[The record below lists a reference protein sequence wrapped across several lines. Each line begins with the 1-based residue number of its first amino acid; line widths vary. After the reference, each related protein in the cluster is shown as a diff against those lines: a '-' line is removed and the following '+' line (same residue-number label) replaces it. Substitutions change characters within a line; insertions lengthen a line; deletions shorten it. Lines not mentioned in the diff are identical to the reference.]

1 MSQSPAEVHS
11 TPVDGVDVLGALS
24 PSRAGDF
31 MTCPLLYRYRTIDKL
46 PEPFSPDAVR
56 GTVVHKVLED
66 LFDLPAADRTPETAR
81 DLLVPSWDA
90 LLEGNPEVAEMFTSP
105 DEEGSGPDVAAWL
118 TSCRTV
124 LDKYFEL
131 EDPRTLEP
139 AERELYVETVL
150 DSKLL
155 LRGFVDRLDVAPNGM
170 VRVVDYKG
178 LAVDTPLPTPTGWTT
193 MGEVQVGDLLLG
205 ADGRPTRVTLKSG
218 VHHRPCYRV
227 TFRDG
232 TSVVADNVHLWT
244 VVQSHRQSQTRRTV
258 GTETLAD
265 LHSKALRAGTPR
277 SMWVESSSALE
288 LDEIKDLPVEPWLLG
303 AWLGDG
309 HTRGGQLCVG
319 KADMDDMLTLIK
331 ERWPRKVNV
340 SEEES
345 AFTISLS
352 KLDDR
357 CSFGHTDFHA
367 PTRGHPTRRC
377 AHESAHSTMT
387 AWNVSFSAELAGA
400 GLRGNKHIPAIYL
413 RAGRQQRI
421 DLLRGLM
428 DTDGW
433 WNKIRRRAGF
443 TTTDD
448 RLADDFIQ
456 LLRTLGIHPLH
467 FTKDYVNAVRPN
479 RTMHVIEF
487 SPIGFNPFSLPRK
500 ALPAGQYASDLQA
513 SLARRRIITAV
524 EPVESVPT
532 QCVAVDAADSLYL
545 CGEGIVPTHNT
556 GRSPGPMFEAKAL
569 FQMKFYALV
578 IWRTR
583 GVVPAMLQLIY
594 LGNGEMLRYV
604 PDEQDLLATERKV
617 EAIWKAIRR
626 AELSGDWR
634 PRRSKLC
641 DWCAHQA
648 ICPEFGGEIPPLPIF
663 QLTQVGDSQP
673 TQGVD
678 EDPALTLEH
687 GHVVGHDQHGAAGG
701 HG

>member
-11 TPVDGVDVLGALS
+11 TPVDGVEVLGALS

-90 LLEGNPEVAEMFTSP
+90 LLESNPEVAEMFTAP

-155 LRGFVDRLDVAPNGM
+155 LRGFIDRLDVAPNGM

-193 MGEVQVGDLLLG
+193 MGEVQVGDSLFG
-205 ADGRPTRVTLKSG
+205 ADGRPTRVTHKSG

-232 TSVVADNVHLWT
+232 SSVVADNVHLWT
-244 VVQSHRQSQTRRTV
+244 VVQSHRQSHTRRTID
-258 GTETLAD
+258 TETLAA
-265 LHSKALRAGTPR
+265 LHGEAQRKGTPR
-277 SMWVESSSALE
+277 SMWVESASALE
-288 LDEIKDLPVEPWLLG
+288 LDDVADLPVDPWLLG

-309 HTRGGQLCVG
+309 HTRGGALCVG
-319 KADMDDMLTLIK
+319 GADIDDMLTLIK
-331 ERWPRKVNV
+331 ERWPRKVSV
-340 SEEES
+340 FKDGS
-345 AFTISLS
+345 ALTVSLS
-352 KLDDR
+352 KLADR
-357 CSFGHTDFHA
+357 CTFGHTDFLP
-367 PTRGHPTRRC
+367 PTQGHPTRRC
-377 AHESAHSTMT
+377 AHESEHNGMV
-387 AWNVSFSAELAGA
+387 AWNVPFSTELTRA
-400 GLRGNKHIPAIYL
+400 GLRGHKHIPPIYL

-421 DLLRGLM
+421 DLVRGLM
-428 DTDGW
+428 DTNGW
-433 WNKIRRRAGF
+433 WNKTRRRAGL

-448 RLADDFIQ
+448 QLADDFVQ
-456 LLRTLGIHPLH
+456 LLRTLGIQPLH
-467 FTKDYVNAVRPN
+467 FKKPYVNAVRPG
-479 RTMHVIEF
+479 RTMHMIEF
-487 SPIGFNPFSLPRK
+487 TPIGFNPFSLPRK
-500 ALPAGQYASDLQA
+500 ATPAGQDVTELQVTV
-513 SLARRRIITAV
+513 ARRRIITAV
-524 EPVESVPT
+524 EPVTSVPT

-545 CGEGIVPTHNT
+545 CGDGFVPTHNT
-556 GRSPGPMFEAKAL
+556 GRSPGEMFEAKAL

-663 QLTQVGDSQP
+663 QLTVPS
-673 TQGVD
+673 
-678 EDPALTLEH
+678 AS
-687 GHVVGHDQHGAAGG
+687 AGEELPS
-701 HG
+701 